1 METKV
6 QEILSREYPIALA
19 LEKTA
24 TGREL
29 YAAYLLDL
37 PGCIAQG
44 DSEQEAIERLNAVKV
59 AYIRRLMDLK
69 VDIPRPTPF
78 PKIVPG
84 RLGFYDEVS
93 GSFTPA
99 TRSMLEGSTD
109 VRSMKLEAAG
119 A

>member
-1 METKV
+1 MDTKV
-6 QEILSREYPIALA
+6 QEILSRNYPVALT

-37 PGCIAQG
+37 PGCLAQG
-44 DSEQEAIERLNAVKV
+44 DSEKQALERLET
-59 AYIRRLMDLK
+59 LK
-69 VDIPRPTPF
+69 VTYIQRLVELNVAIPSPTAF

-84 RLGFYDEVS
+84 RMGFYNDVT
-93 GSFTPA
+93 GSFTAA
-99 TRSMLEGSTD
+99 TCSTLEGSTD
-109 VRSMKLEAAG
+109 VRSMMLEAAR